1 LSLLVTDVRQHVN
14 ENEFEN
20 DVSYVRYLT
29 DANEESAKVN
39 DIATDYINSTG
50 TSSQC
55 IGCGLL
61 TILNKES

>member
-1 LSLLVTDVRQHVN
+1 LSLQVTDVRQHVN

-20 DVSYVRYLT
+20 DISYVRYLT
-29 DANEESAKVN
+29 DVNKESAKVN
-39 DIATDYINSTG
+39 NIADYTNNTG

-55 IGCGLL
+55 IGCGLM